1 MPTDTPQNAC
11 ILRTFV
17 ADECATSLVTMSD
30 LVERVR
36 EVLPSVRRDLEDLV
50 RIESVW
56 ADPARRPEVQR
67 SADAVAKLLSEAGL
81 SDVQIV
87 SEGGAPAVIARHPAP
102 PGSPTVLLYAHHDV
116 QPEGDH
122 GQWQSPPFEPTERDG
137 RLYGRGSA
145 DDKAGIA
152 THLAAFR
159 AHGGAPPVGVTVFV
173 EGEEE
178 SGSPSLAR
186 LLAAHRDVLASD
198 VIVIADSDNWST
210 DVPSLTV
217 SLRGLAD
224 CIVEVATL
232 DHGLHSGL
240 WGGVAP
246 DALSALVRLLASL
259 HDDDGNVA
267 IAGVY
272 EGKAGDVDYSAER
285 VREEAGLLDG
295 VSEIGSGSVPQRLWA
310 KPAITV
316 IGIDT
321 TSIEKSSNTLTPRAR
336 AKVSMRVA
344 PGGDPREHLAAL
356 TRHLEQH
363 APWGAQVT
371 VTPGDMGQPYAID
384 ASGPVYDAAR
394 AAFRQA
400 WGNEPVDTGVG
411 GSIPFIAEFAAA
423 FPSAK
428 ILVTG
433 VEDPRTQAHSI
444 NESLHLGVLERAA
457 TAEALLLRN
466 LGSNGQVAP

>member
-1 MPTDTPQNAC
+1 
-11 ILRTFV
+11 
-17 ADECATSLVTMSD
+17 MSD
-30 LVERVR
+30 LAQRVR

-56 ADPARRPEVQR
+56 ADPARRGEVQR
-67 SADAVAKLLSEAGL
+67 SADAVAKML
-81 SDVQIV
+81 SDAGFGEVQIV
-87 SEGGAPAVIARHPAP
+87 SEGGAPAVIARYPAP
-102 PGSPTVLLYAHHDV
+102 PGAPTVLLYAHHDV

-122 GQWQSPPFEPTERDG
+122 GQWLSPPFEPTERDG
-137 RLYGRGSA
+137 RLYGRGSS

-178 SGSPSLAR
+178 SGSPSLSR
-186 LLAAHRDVLASD
+186 LLAAHRDTLASD

-210 DVPSLTV
+210 DVPALTV

-246 DALSALVRLLASL
+246 DALSVLVRLLASL

-267 IAGVY
+267 VAGIH
-272 EGKAGDVDYSAER
+272 EGTAADVDYPPER

-295 VSEIGSGSVPQRLWA
+295 VSEIGFGSVPQRLWA
-310 KPAITV
+310 KAAITV

-321 TSIEKSSNTLTPRAR
+321 TSIAASSNTLIPRAR

-344 PGGDPREHLAAL
+344 PGGDAHAHLAAL
-356 TRHLEQH
+356 TRHLEKH
-363 APWGAQVT
+363 APWGAHVT
-371 VTPGDMGQPYAID
+371 VTPGDIGQPYAID

-433 VEDPRTQAHSI
+433 VEDPATQAHSI
-444 NESLHLGVLERAA
+444 NESMHLGVLERAA
-457 TAEALLLRN
+457 TAEALLLAN
-466 LGSNGQVAP
+466 LGSTK

>member
-1 MPTDTPQNAC
+1 MT
-11 ILRTFV
+11 
-17 ADECATSLVTMSD
+17 D

-56 ADPARRPEVQR
+56 ADPARRDEVHR
-67 SADAVAKLLSEAGL
+67 SAHAVADLLSQAGFE
-81 SDVQIV
+81 DVRIV
-87 SEGGAPAVIARHPAP
+87 SEDGAPAVIAHHPAP
-102 PGSPTVLLYAHHDV
+102 PGAPTVLLYAHHDV
-116 QPEGDH
+116 QPEGDR
-122 GQWQSPPFEPTERDG
+122 GQWHSSPFEPTERDG
-137 RLYGRGSA
+137 RLYGRGTA

-159 AHGGAPPVGVTVFV
+159 AHGGRPPVGVTVFV

-178 SGSPSLAR
+178 SGSPSLGR
-186 LLAAHRDVLASD
+186 LLAAHRDALAAD

-210 DVPSLTV
+210 EIPALTV
-217 SLRGLAD
+217 SLRGMAD
-224 CIVEVATL
+224 CVVEVATL

-240 WGGVAP
+240 WGGAVP
-246 DALSALVRLLASL
+246 DALTVLVRLLASL

-267 IAGVY
+267 V
-272 EGKAGDVDYSAER
+272 EGLHEMQVADLNYPEYPPER
-285 VREEAGLLDG
+285 VRADAGLLDG
-295 VSEIGSGSVPQRLWA
+295 VTEIGCGSVPQRLWA

-321 TSIEKSSNTLTPRAR
+321 TSVAAASNTLIPRAC
-336 AKVSMRVA
+336 AKISIRVA
-344 PGGDPREHLAAL
+344 PGGDAVAHLDAL
-356 TRHLEQH
+356 EAHLRKH
-363 APWGAQVT
+363 VRWGAQVN
-371 VTPGDMGQPYAID
+371 VIRGEVGRPYAIE

-400 WGNEPVDTGVG
+400 WGADPIDMGMG
-411 GSIPFIAEFAAA
+411 GSIPFIAEFADA
-423 FPSAK
+423 FPQAK

-433 VEDPRTQAHSI
+433 VEDPGTQAHSI

-457 TAEALLLRN
+457 IAEALLLAN
-466 LGSNGQVAP
+466 LA